1 MHWQLKG
8 KHKCSFS
15 EILRV
20 ILEERCHSET
30 EHNGTDI
37 FTVLSELFLIATQS
51 NTFPLSIDKMEV
63 HIFRAYARAELLVL
77 GTGDVSGQITL
88 CCGGL
93 SVCCRCSSLVSTLRF
108 Q

>member
-1 MHWQLKG
+1 MHCQLKG
-8 KHKCSFS
+8 THKPSFS

-20 ILEERCHSET
+20 ILEELCHSEA
-30 EHNGTDI
+30 EHNGTNI
-37 FTVLSELFLIATQS
+37 FTALSESFLIATQS
-51 NTFPLSIDKMEV
+51 KHISLSIDKMEV
-63 HIFRAYARAELLVL
+63 HIFRAYAGAELLIL

-93 SVCCRCSSLVSTLRF
+93 SVRRRCSSLVSTLRF